1 MEILRINI
9 KTGEGFCRIE
19 ELWEFEGIISEIPP
33 PEEETGEKEG
43 S

>member
-9 KTGEGFCRIE
+9 ETGEGFCRIE
-19 ELWEFEGIISEIPP
+19 ELWEFEGVVSVNSSQ
-33 PEEETGEKEG
+33 EEETGEKEG